1 MNNHLTE
8 DQIAEYIVGRSAR
21 AELQHVAGCGE
32 CRSEVERFDGTVAA
46 FRNAVRDRVDARVAS
61 HPAHVSPFP
70 IQRPPTAVSKWQWA
84 VAGAMMVIIA
94 VVPFITRDRLL
105 PQEVVIPEAPAET
118 NPDELMDAV
127 YRHLSRTV
135 PAPMERV
142 MVLIPDEEPD
152 TKSGGVQ

>member
-8 DQIAEYIVGRSAR
+8 DQVAEYIVGRSAR
-21 AELQHVAGCGE
+21 AELQHIAGCKQ
-32 CRSEVERFDGTVAA
+32 CRSEVERFGGTIAA
-46 FRNAVRDRVDARVAS
+46 FRNAVRDRIETRVAS
-61 HPAHVSPFP
+61 HPAHLPPFP
-70 IQRPPTAVSKWQWA
+70 VQSRTTAVSKWQWA
-84 VAGAMMVIIA
+84 LAGAMMVIIA
-94 VVPFITRDRLL
+94 VVPFITRDRLM
-105 PQEVVIPEAPAET
+105 PQEVVEAVPAET

>member
-1 MNNHLTE
+1 
-8 DQIAEYIVGRSAR
+8 
-21 AELQHVAGCGE
+21 
-32 CRSEVERFDGTVAA
+32 
-46 FRNAVRDRVDARVAS
+46 
-61 HPAHVSPFP
+61 
-70 IQRPPTAVSKWQWA
+70 
-84 VAGAMMVIIA
+84 MVIIA
-94 VVPFITRDRLL
+94 VVPFITRDRLM
-105 PQEVVIPEAPAET
+105 PQEVVEAVPAET

>member
-1 MNNHLTE
+1 MNSHLTE
-8 DQIAEYIVGRSAR
+8 DQIAEYIVGRSIR
-21 AELQHVAGCGE
+21 ADQQHIAGCLQ
-32 CRSEVERFDGTVAA
+32 CRSEVERISASIAA
-46 FRNAVRDRVDARVAS
+46 FRSAVRDRVDARVAS
-61 HPAHVSPFP
+61 SPARLLP
-70 IQRPPTAVSKWQWA
+70 IPAASATPAVSKWQWA
-84 VAGAMMVIIA
+84 LAGAMMVIIA
-94 VVPFITRDRLL
+94 VVPFITRDRLM
-105 PQEVVIPEAPAET
+105 PQEDIIEATPAET